1 MLFMQAAFLTNE
13 DSLCTLSGLLP
24 VLSDVPAGPRHRSH
38 ETEMAE
44 SFR

>member
-24 VLSDVPAGPRHRSH
+24 VLSDVPAGLCQISYKA
-38 ETEMAE
+38 EMAE
-44 SFR
+44 SLR